1 VVKARRGRRHEINA
15 RDDVGNPCWSE
26 VLGGIVELYEG
37 GSGGGMG
44 VYVGLEG

>member
-1 VVKARRGRRHEINA
+1 MYGINA

-37 GSGGGMG
+37 GSGREGGGWECM
-44 VYVGLEG
+44 LDWSDE